1 MFIMNVKM
9 TFLIEIGKNGR
20 LTKKVTAKTRDLNFD
35 IKKNS
40 KSKMT
45 IFMKFIDFVLP
56 KIDVFDRN

>member
-1 MFIMNVKM
+1 MNVKM